1 MPFKTPSKN
10 SEYIRTVLAPEK
22 DDRMRAIA
30 EYADKYMIP
39 VLLPES
45 AALLEQLVY
54 IKKPQKILEIG
65 TAIGYSAALMLRN
78 CDGHITTVEIN
89 EDYAEIAKSNLSSLG
104 YDGRFTVF
112 IGDADDILPFMDG
125 KFDFV
130 FMDGPKTRYPGFL
143 PHVKRMLLP
152 GGILLADNV
161 FFNGMVT
168 GEGEIKHSKQ
178 TIINGLDKFLHDL
191 TSDEN
196 YSTSVL
202 PVGDGMSLSVK
213 KHD

>member
-1 MPFKTPSKN
+1 MPFKTPSKS

-22 DDRMRAIA
+22 DERMRALTK
-30 EYADKYMIP
+30 YADENMIP

-45 AALLEQLVY
+45 AALLEQLVSL
-54 IKKPQKILEIG
+54 KKPKKILEIG
-65 TAIGYSAALMLRN
+65 TAIGYSAALILRN
-78 CDGHITTVEIN
+78 CLGKLTTIEIN
-89 EDYAEIAKSNLSSLG
+89 EDYAALAKKNLSIMG
-104 YDGRFTVF
+104 YDGRFNVF

-143 PHVKRMLLP
+143 PHVKRMLAP
-152 GGILLADNV
+152 GGVLLADNV

-168 GEGEIKHSKQ
+168 GEGEIKRCKQ

-191 TSDEN
+191 TSDER
-196 YSTSVL
+196 YFTSVL
-202 PVGDGMSLSVK
+202 PVGDGMSLTVK
-213 KHD
+213 KQ

>member
-22 DDRMRAIA
+22 DERMRAIA
-30 EYADKYMIP
+30 EYADRHMIP

-54 IKKPQKILEIG
+54 LKKPQKILEIG

-112 IGDADDILPFMDG
+112 LGDADDILPFMDG

-130 FMDGPKTRYPGFL
+130 FMDGPKTRYPVFL
-143 PHVKRMLLP
+143 PHVKRMLRP

-168 GEGEIKHSKQ
+168 GEGKIKHSKQ
-178 TIINGLDKFLHDL
+178 TIINGLEKFLHEL

>member
-22 DDRMRAIA
+22 DERMRAIT
-30 EYADKYMIP
+30 EYADAHMIP

-54 IKKPQKILEIG
+54 LKKPQKILEIG

-89 EDYAEIAKSNLSSLG
+89 EDYSDIAKKNLSSLG

-112 IGDADDILPFMDG
+112 LGDADDILPFMDG

-130 FMDGPKTRYPGFL
+130 FMDGPKTRYPGFC
-143 PHVKRMLLP
+143 R
-152 GGILLADNV
+152 
-161 FFNGMVT
+161 T
-168 GEGEIKHSKQ
+168 
-178 TIINGLDKFLHDL
+178 
-191 TSDEN
+191 
-196 YSTSVL
+196 
-202 PVGDGMSLSVK
+202 
-213 KHD
+213 